1 MSTQLPA
8 VTVVGSINLDIIAT
22 TDRLPTA
29 GETIGGGV
37 LQQQPGGKGANQAVA
52 AARLAGSARMI
63 GAVGND
69 AQGRQM
75 LESLSSAGVDTTDVA
90 VLDGDATGTALIV
103 VDRDGENQIVVCPG
117 ANSAFSLE
125 GVEFSAEET
134 VLCQLEVGLP
144 VVLEAA
150 RMSAGFFVLNAA
162 PAMDLP
168 AELLER
174 CDLVIVNETEYELI
188 PALANA
194 KLVAVTYGKDGSA
207 MFEHGRKVAEAPAAA
222 VTVANT
228 IGAGDAFC
236 AALVLALRDGLSYE
250 RALAVANA
258 VGADAVGDP
267 SSQPAVATLGEY
279 VERVAGAG
287 LQSGESSFQASRGP
301 DLP

>member
-1 MSTQLPA
+1 MSNRLPA

-22 TDRLPTA
+22 ADRLPAA
-29 GETIGGGV
+29 GETIGGGS
-37 LQQQPGGKGANQAVA
+37 LHQQPGGKGANQAVA
-52 AARLAGSARMI
+52 AARLGAGARI
-63 GAVGND
+63 VGAVGDD
-69 AQGRQM
+69 ASGRLM
-75 LESLSSAGVDTTDVA
+75 LESLSGAGVDTADVA

-117 ANSAFSLE
+117 ANARFSLE
-125 GVEFSAEET
+125 GMEFGPDET

-150 RMSAGFFVLNAA
+150 RRSAGFFVLNAA

-174 CDLVIVNETEYELI
+174 CDLVIVNETDYALI
-188 PALANA
+188 PALAEA
-194 KLVAVTYGKDGSA
+194 MLVAVTYGTDGSA
-207 MFEHGRKVAEAPAAA
+207 MFEHGRRVAEAPASA

-236 AALVLALRDGLSYE
+236 AALVLALRAGLDYGQ
-250 RALAVANA
+250 ALAVANA

-267 SSQPAVATLGEY
+267 SSQPALARLEEY
-279 VERVAGAG
+279 VARVAGAG
-287 LQSGESSFQASRGP
+287 VVGR
-301 DLP
+301 

>member
-1 MSTQLPA
+1 MSTRLPA

-22 TDRLPTA
+22 TDRIPSP
-29 GETIGGGV
+29 GETVGGGA
-37 LQQQPGGKGANQAVA
+37 LTHQPGGKGANQAVA
-52 AARLAGSARMI
+52 AARLGGSARMI
-63 GAVGND
+63 GAVGDD
-69 AQGRQM
+69 AQGHLM
-75 LESLSSAGVDTTDVA
+75 LASLSDAGVDTTGVA

-117 ANSAFSLE
+117 ANSGFSVE
-125 GVEFSAEET
+125 GLQFGPDET

-150 RMSAGFFVLNAA
+150 LRSAGFFVLNAA

-174 CDLVIVNETEYELI
+174 CDLVVVNETEYQLI
-188 PALANA
+188 PALAEA
-194 KLVAVTYGKDGSA
+194 RLVAVTYGKDGSA
-207 MFEHGRKVAEAPAAA
+207 IFENGRRVAEAPAAA

-236 AALVLALRDGLSYE
+236 AALVLALRAGFDYST
-250 RALAVANA
+250 ALAVANA

-267 SSQPAVATLGEY
+267 SSQPALARLEEY
-279 VERVAGAG
+279 VARVGVAGVAG
-287 LQSGESSFQASRGP
+287 Q
-301 DLP
+301 

>member
-1 MSTQLPA
+1 MSNRLPA

-52 AARLAGSARMI
+52 AARLGGSARMV
-63 GAVGND
+63 GAVGDD

-75 LESLSSAGVDTTDVA
+75 LEALSTAGVDISDVA
-90 VLDGDATGTALIV
+90 VLDRDATGTALIV
-103 VDRDGENQIVVCPG
+103 VDREGENQIVVCPG
-117 ANSAFSLE
+117 ANSAFSLD
-125 GVEFSAEET
+125 GVEFGPDET

-150 RMSAGFFVLNAA
+150 RKSAGFFVLNAA

-188 PALANA
+188 PALADA

-207 MFEHGRKVAEAPAAA
+207 MFERGRKVAEAPAVP

-236 AALVLALRDGLSYE
+236 AALVLALRSGLDYT

-258 VGADAVGDP
+258 VGGDAVGDP
-267 SSQPAVATLGEY
+267 SSQPELARLGHYE
-279 VERVAGAG
+279 ERTAP
-287 LQSGESSFQASRGP
+287 AS
-301 DLP
+301 DAL

>member
-1 MSTQLPA
+1 MSKRELPA

-29 GETIGGGV
+29 GETIGGGA
-37 LQQQPGGKGANQAVA
+37 LHQQPGGKGANQAVA
-52 AARLAGSARMI
+52 AARLGGSARMI
-63 GAVGND
+63 GAVGDD
-69 AQGRQM
+69 AQGRLL
-75 LESLSSAGVDTTDVA
+75 LESLSGAGVDATGVA
-90 VLDGDATGTALIV
+90 VHDGDATGTALIV

-117 ANSAFSLE
+117 ANARFSLE
-125 GVEFSAEET
+125 GVEFGLDET

-144 VVLEAA
+144 VVLAAA
-150 RMSAGFFVLNAA
+150 RRSAGYFVLNAA

-174 CDLVIVNETEYELI
+174 CDLVIVNESEYALI
-188 PALANA
+188 PALAEA

-207 MFEHGRKVAEAPAAA
+207 MFEHGRKVAEAPAS
-222 VTVANT
+222 VVSVANT

-236 AALVLALRDGLSYE
+236 AALVLALRDGLDYT

-267 SSQPAVATLGEY
+267 SSQPELAQLSHY
-279 VERVAGAG
+279 VERTAVAGEGA
-287 LQSGESSFQASRGP
+287 R
-301 DLP
+301 

>member
-1 MSTQLPA
+1 MSNQLPA

-29 GETIGGGV
+29 GETVGGGT
-37 LQQQPGGKGANQAVA
+37 LTQQPGGKGANQAVA
-52 AARLAGSARMI
+52 AARLGAGSRMI
-63 GAVGND
+63 GAVGDD
-69 AQGRQM
+69 ASGRLM
-75 LESLSSAGVDTTDVA
+75 LDALAGAGVDTSAVA
-90 VLDGDATGTALIV
+90 VLNGDATGTALIV

-117 ANSAFSLE
+117 ANSRFSLE
-125 GVEFSAEET
+125 SLEFGPDEK

-150 RMSAGFFVLNAA
+150 RRSTGFFVLNAA

-168 AELLER
+168 EELLER
-174 CDLVIVNETEYELI
+174 CHLVIVNETEYQLI
-188 PALANA
+188 PALAEA

-207 MFEHGRKVAEAPAAA
+207 MFEHGRRVAEAPASA

-236 AALVLALRDGLSYE
+236 AALVLALGAGLDYTQ
-250 RALAVANA
+250 ALAVANA

-267 SSQPAVATLGEY
+267 SSQPALAPLNHY
-279 VERVAGAG
+279 VKRAAQAGNGA
-287 LQSGESSFQASRGP
+287 R
-301 DLP
+301 